1 MVMCT
6 LDVPEESPSLS
17 HVEPN
22 REAERIAAFD
32 SIEDPF
38 DFEICRA
45 IKTQVI
51 GPHAASS
58 ISPAVQF
65 SSRLSELNTQLAALE
80 NIADCLE
87 RDFSNSRMVNKNI
100 LLLFIL
106 IVLLMTSKFTNGPV
120 ICHSLFVL
128 LCLCSW

>member
-6 LDVPEESPSLS
+6 LDVPEESPSVT
-17 HVEPN
+17 HGEPN
-22 REAERIAAFD
+22 MEAERIAAFD
-32 SIEDPF
+32 S
-38 DFEICRA
+38 EICRA
-45 IKTQVI
+45 IKSKVTE
-51 GPHAASS
+51 PHAASF

-87 RDFSNSRMVNKNI
+87 RDFSNSKLVNKNI
-100 LLLFIL
+100 LLLSIL
-106 IVLLMTSKFTNGPV
+106 VVLLMTSKFTNGPV
-120 ICHSLFVL
+120 ICTSLFLL